1 MFNGVKKSP
10 LKRKKENALVP
21 SLKLRRIDG
30 NKYQILPEERGGS
43 SSSKTSK
50 RYKGCFNDKLYTKV
64 WRLRGCKDILTAL
77 FNQRRHIKRS
87 ILHHLHKN
95 QPLKFY
101 ITVKTHLYRIDSKT
115 DLKYTEVVY
124 FHGRTRI
131 ILKSNEFDQ
140 LYDDA
145 REKIWR
151 QFDNW
156 LKNGSG
162 YRIDRVENIQL
173 TIAKYTP
180 IFGTSYIKTPQS
192 LLGKHALINVKN
204 HDNLCFIWS
213 VLSALYTND
222 VKGNL
227 GEVSSYRKYLNMLKY
242 DADSMPM
249 QIENIPHFE
258 KKNGIAINVYS
269 VKENGCQVNPLYLT
283 KIRDKTLIN
292 LLLIMGKE
300 KNHYV
305 WIKHFN
311 RLLCNNGNSRKDAK
325 VFCPFCM
332 YGFVKR
338 YNGVS
343 RLMNHVEQCSELA
356 PQRIVFPN
364 KGEEFLKFDEF
375 EKGMKMPF
383 VIYADFECI
392 NKSVKS
398 KENNNK
404 TKKKSIH
411 KVSGYCFTVVS
422 PYYKSRMFSYRGK
435 DAAIKFLQNI
445 FTEEKKIMN
454 IFKYEDKQM
463 KQLTSKQQKQYLE
476 SNLCHICK
484 EHILVED
491 DKGVKV
497 RDHCHFTGDYR
508 GSAHQQCNLKYRK
521 VKKIPVF
528 FHNLSSYDSHLIFQ
542 YINKLKGV
550 KEPNVLAKS
559 MEKFIAFSI
568 GNLHFKDSLQFLNAS
583 LEKLVFNLK
592 VKASK
597 ENNVKGVFKC
607 TFKYFNKRWSHLPD
621 EAFEMLMRKGV
632 YPYSYM
638 NSFKKFKETKIP
650 KKEDYYND
658 LTLKHISN
666 EDYDFA
672 HKLFETFNL
681 KNLGELHDLYME
693 SDVLLLADVFENFR
707 IFSMNNYE
715 LDPTHFFTAPGLS
728 WSAALKYTGV
738 KLELPT
744 DPDISIFFDKGLIG
758 GISMI
763 GNQFAR
769 ANNEELGVEYEKSKM
784 ISHIMLLDCNN
795 QYGWAMSQ
803 YLPYG
808 GFKWVNDLED
818 THAINLNTD
827 IEYWREGIMSLQDE
841 DSVGFIFE
849 VDLEYAKELHDL
861 HDTYPLAPEHVNI
874 KEDMLS
880 EYQKKLA
887 KKLGI
892 KIGGDK
898 LCLTLNNKQNYICHY
913 RNLKQYLSL
922 GLKLMS
928 VRKVLKFQQSPWL
941 KKYIE
946 LNTKLRQEANSK
958 FEEDQPKLMNN
969 AYFGKTCEDVRKYN
983 DIRIVMTA
991 RKAQKL
997 INKVTFTRVKI
1008 YDKDLTAFQLRRQVV
1023 KLNKPRYV
1031 GMTILS
1037 LSKIVMYEFHYNFI
1051 LPKYPNVKLL
1061 FTDTDSFCYWIPTS
1075 SNIYK
1080 DLKGNER
1087 IDFSNYETNHPNF
1100 DLSNKLIPGKFK
1112 DETGGIPILEFV
1124 GLRAKMYSI
1133 LKLDGK
1139 TKATC
1144 KGISEAVKNEYLKHQ
1159 HYKDTLQGGKLR
1171 YDTIIRILQD
1181 EHQLYT
1187 VETIKNSLSP
1197 FNDKKYI
1204 TKENGILKSLSF
1216 GHYLIGE
1223 KRKT

>member
-1 MFNGVKKSP
+1 MFNDVKKTP

-21 SLKLRRIDG
+21 NLKLRRVDG
-30 NKYQILPEERGGS
+30 NKYRILAVDGGES
-43 SSSKTSK
+43 SSLKNSK
-50 RYKGCFNDKLYTKV
+50 RYKSCFNNMLYKKV
-64 WRLRGCKDILTAL
+64 WRLRGSKDILTAL
-77 FNQRRHIKRS
+77 FNQKKHIKRS

-101 ITVKTHLYRIDSKT
+101 ITVKVHLYKIDTKT
-115 DLKYTEVVY
+115 DLKHNKEVVY
-124 FHGRTRI
+124 FHGKTRI
-131 ILKSNEFDQ
+131 ILKSDEFDQ

-145 REKIWR
+145 REKIWKS
-151 QFDNW
+151 FDNW

-162 YRIDRVENIQL
+162 FRIDSVENIQL
-173 TIAKYTP
+173 TVAKYTP
-180 IFGTSYIKTPQS
+180 IFGTSYIKTPKS
-192 LLGKHALINVKN
+192 LLGKRALINVKN
-204 HDNLCFIWS
+204 QDNLCFIWAI
-213 VLSALYTND
+213 LSALYTNN
-222 VKGNL
+222 VKTNVG
-227 GEVSSYRKYLNMLKY
+227 VVYSYRKYLNMLKY
-242 DADSMPM
+242 DASTMPM
-249 QIENIPHFE
+249 QIEGIPQFE
-258 KKNGIAINVYS
+258 KKNELAINVYS
-269 VKENGCQVNPLYLT
+269 VKKNGNQINPLYIT

-292 LLLIMGKE
+292 LLLIMGKK

-305 WIKHFN
+305 WIKN
-311 RLLCNNGNSRKDAK
+311 LNQLLCKKREGHAK

-332 YGFVKR
+332 YGFVKKR
-338 YNGVS
+338 NGERNLKS
-343 RLMNHVEQCSELA
+343 HMEYCKEYES
-356 PQRIVFPN
+356 QRIVFPN
-364 KGEEFLKFDEF
+364 KGEEYIKFDEF

-392 NKSVKS
+392 NKSVKN
-398 KENNNK
+398 KEKKMN
-404 TKKKSIH
+404 TQKKSIH
-411 KVSGYCFTVVS
+411 KVSGFCFTVVS
-422 PYYKSRMFSYRGK
+422 PYYKPRIFSYRGK
-435 DAAIKFLQNI
+435 DAAIRFLHHI
-445 FTEEKKIMN
+445 FTEEKKIMD
-454 IFKYEDKQM
+454 IFRNEDKQM
-463 KQLTSKQQKQYLE
+463 KQKQYLE
-476 SNLCHICK
+476 SNHCHICK
-484 EHILVED
+484 EYILVND
-491 DKGVKV
+491 VKGVKV
-497 RDHCHFTGDYR
+497 RDHCHFTGEYR
-508 GSAHQQCNLKYRK
+508 GSAHQECNLKYRK

-528 FHNLSSYDSHLIFQ
+528 FHNLSGYDSHLIFQ
-542 YINKLKGV
+542 YINKIKGV

-607 TFKYFNKRWSHLPD
+607 TFKYFKKRWKHLPD

-658 LTLKHISN
+658 LTLKHISK

-672 HKLFETFNL
+672 HQLFETFKL

-693 SDVLLLADVFENFR
+693 TDVVLLGDVFENFR
-707 IFSMNNYE
+707 KFSMKNYE
-715 LDPTHFFTAPGLS
+715 LDPAHFFTAPGLS

-738 KLELPT
+738 TLELPI

-769 ANNEELGVEYEKSKM
+769 ANNEELGVKYEKNKA
-784 ISHIMLLDCNN
+784 ISYIMLLDCNN

-818 THAINLNTD
+818 SEVVNLNVN
-827 IEYWREGIMSLQDE
+827 IEYWREGIMNLLD
-841 DSVGFIFE
+841 DSNIGFIFE
-849 VDLEYAKELHDL
+849 VDLEYAEELHDL
-861 HDTYPLAPEHVNI
+861 HDTYPLAPEHLNI

-880 EYQKKLA
+880 DYQKKLA
-887 KKLGI
+887 KNLDI
-892 KIGGDK
+892 KIGGNK

-922 GLKLMS
+922 GLKLMR
-928 VRKVLKFQQSPWL
+928 VHKVLKFQQSPWL
-941 KKYIE
+941 KKYID

-958 FEEDQPKLMNN
+958 FEEDQAKLMNN

-983 DIRIVMTA
+983 DIKIVMST
-991 RKAQKL
+991 RKAHRL
-997 INKVTFTRVKI
+997 INKATFTRVKI
-1008 YDKDLTAFQLRRQVV
+1008 YDEDLTAFQLRRQVV

-1031 GMTILS
+1031 GMSILS
-1037 LSKIVMYEFHYNFI
+1037 LSKLVMYEFHYNFI

-1080 DLKGNER
+1080 DLKGNEWM
-1087 IDFSNYETNHPNF
+1087 DFSNYESNHPNF
-1100 DLSNKLIPGKFK
+1100 DMKFHLIPGKFK
-1112 DETGGIPILEFV
+1112 DETGGVAILEFV

-1133 LKLDGK
+1133 LKIDSK
-1139 TKATC
+1139 TKSTC
-1144 KGISEAVKNEYLKHQ
+1144 KGISEAVKNEHLNHQ
-1159 HYKDTLQGGKLR
+1159 HYKDSLQDSKLR
-1171 YDTIIRILQD
+1171 YDRVTRILQD
-1181 EHQLYT
+1181 EHKLYT

-1197 FNDKKYI
+1197 FNDKKYV
-1204 TKENGILKSLSF
+1204 TKENGTLKSLSF
-1216 GHYLIGE
+1216 GHYLIRE
-1223 KRKT
+1223 KK